1 MSGHIDSALDILA
14 SIVEFVR
21 TVRHELGYLLVAPLL
36 GNAYALAGQHEKGR
50 MLLEELIARADRCGA
65 RFTGGSARRLLA
77 ELAMRTNPEQH
88 EEPLAAP
95 LFERSIEVLRDIG
108 AENELG
114 LSLAG
119 YGRLRRRLGDVR
131 KAHAFLTQAY
141 EIFERLGTLH
151 EPAKVAE
158 ELSALPRE
166 S

>member
-1 MSGHIDSALDILA
+1 
-14 SIVEFVR
+14 
-21 TVRHELGYLLVAPLL
+21 
-36 GNAYALAGQHEKGR
+36 
-50 MLLEELIARADRCGA
+50 
-65 RFTGGSARRLLA
+65 
-77 ELAMRTNPEQH
+77 MRTNPEQH